1 MILSAAAA
9 LLGDQARVFTDVY
22 KQYAF
27 RDDQTL
33 SEYLEFI
40 LHEPVAWFEGLP
52 GTMKSKA
59 SIARPKTAVCK
70 LVKCAEVIAA
80 LGAEVCEHVHSVLW
94 ATFKAESERIAAKRS
109 GHEIAETGAETPGI
123 EHYLAQ
129 DLQETH
135 EEPLLEVNELH
146 IDASDAASFH
156 SVKGKRTMSYE
167 HKYKVVDN
175 ALRLMVRNDLGGSG
189 ACINALLDALRDA

>member
-27 RDDQTL
+27 RDEQPV
-33 SEYLEFI
+33 SEYLEFV

-80 LGAEVCEHVHSVLW
+80 LGAEVCEQVHSVLW
-94 ATFKAESERIAAKRS
+94 ATFKAEAERIAAKRS
-109 GHEIAETGAETPGI
+109 GHEIAETGTVTPSI
-123 EHYLAQ
+123 EHYLTQ
-129 DLQETH
+129 DVQD
-135 EEPLLEVNELH
+135 EPLLEVNEIH
-146 IDASDAASFH
+146 MDASDAASFH
-156 SVKGKRTMSYE
+156 SVKGKRTMSVE
-167 HKYKVVDN
+167 DKYKVVDN
-175 ALRLMVRNDLGGSG
+175 ALRLMVRNDLSGSG

>member
-27 RDDQTL
+27 RDDQPV

-70 LVKCAEVIAA
+70 LMKCAEVIAV
-80 LGAEVCEHVHSVLW
+80 LGAEVCEKVHSVLW
-94 ATFKAESERIAAKRS
+94 ATFKAEAERIAAKRS
-109 GHEIAETGAETPGI
+109 GHELVSDKGAETPSI
-123 EHYLAQ
+123 EHYLT
-129 DLQETH
+129 QETH
-135 EEPLLEVNELH
+135 EEPLLEVNEIH
-146 IDASDAASFH
+146 MDVSDAASFH
-156 SVKGKRTMSYE
+156 SVKGKRAMSYE
-167 HKYKVVDN
+167 HKYKVLDN
-175 ALRLMVRNDLGGSG
+175 ALRLMVRNDLSGSG
-189 ACINALLDALRDA
+189 ACINALLDVIRDA

>member
-27 RDDQTL
+27 RDDQLL

-94 ATFKAESERIAAKRS
+94 ATFKAEAERIAAKRS
-109 GHEIAETGAETPGI
+109 GHETGVETPGI

-129 DLQETH
+129 DAQEIQ

-156 SVKGKRTMSYE
+156 SVKGKRAMSYE